1 MPKQQSK
8 ARSLLEYAGLWGLH
22 GLLSRAP
29 RSIRAAT
36 VKAAASLWRRLDDR
50 HSRIAMHQMMDRL
63 GLGQAEAEEL
73 VVENYRHYAS
83 LVAEISKLRVLPLEE
98 VLARTDVNGADRIMK
113 DALAQGRGL
122 VSVTGHLGNWE
133 WGCVVMGVL
142 GTVSGVI
149 ARPLD
154 NPYIDNFVNE
164 IRSRSGVA
172 VWSKFNSMRPA
183 LAVLRRGEGF
193 VAVVDQD
200 GGRRGYMAPFLGKP
214 GSTMAAPVDMAIDAG
229 APIYVGAMMRAQG
242 DCRFII
248 ESGRVHR
255 PNRDADPDTE
265 RLRLL
270 TAINDDL
277 SAIIRN
283 YPEQWIWIHKRWK
296 TAATKHDAPGS

>member
-1 MPKQQSK
+1 MPKQQGK
-8 ARSLLEYAGLWGLH
+8 VRSLLEYAGLWGLH
-22 GLLSRAP
+22 GYLSRAP
-29 RSIRAAT
+29 RSVRSAT
-36 VKAAASLWRRLDDR
+36 VKAVASLWRRLDDR
-50 HSRIAMHQMMDRL
+50 HSRIAMQQMVDRL
-63 GLGQAEAEEL
+63 GLTHDEAAEL
-73 VVENYRHYAS
+73 VVQNYRHYAS
-83 LVAEISKLRVLPLEE
+83 LVAEISKLRALSLEE
-98 VLARTDVNGADRIMK
+98 ILNRTDVNGADRIMK
-113 DALAQGRGL
+113 DALAKGRGL

-164 IRSRSGVA
+164 IRSRSGVT

-183 LAVLRRGEGF
+183 LAALRRGEGF

-214 GSTMAAPVDMAIDAG
+214 GSTMAAPIDMAINAG
-229 APIYVGAMMRAQG
+229 APLYVGAMMRAPG

-248 ESGRVHR
+248 ESGRIHW
-255 PNRDADPDTE
+255 PNQDADPDAE
-265 RLRLL
+265 RIRLL
-270 TAINDDL
+270 TDINEDL
-277 SAIIRN
+277 SAIIRK

-296 TAATKHDAPGS
+296 TAATKHDAV